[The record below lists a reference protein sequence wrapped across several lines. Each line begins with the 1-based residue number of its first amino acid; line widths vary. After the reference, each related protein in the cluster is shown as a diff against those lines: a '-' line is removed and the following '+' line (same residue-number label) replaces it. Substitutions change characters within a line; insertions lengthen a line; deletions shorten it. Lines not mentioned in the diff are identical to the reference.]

1 MMEVV
6 IQMIPMNLKLVGTDL
21 DLPLLLGME
30 VQVGDLK
37 HWSGQKS
44 KQVEKDKGSTSYT
57 IFPFYVLA
65 SITIRILLLSHA
77 LGFSWSTNS
86 LSGIK

>member
-6 IQMIPMNLKLVGTDL
+6 IQMIPMNLKLVGIDL

-37 HWSGQKS
+37 H
-44 KQVEKDKGSTSYT
+44 
-57 IFPFYVLA
+57 
-65 SITIRILLLSHA
+65 
-77 LGFSWSTNS
+77 
-86 LSGIK
+86 